1 MSYQEKK
8 SYLNLLGGVL
18 IPGIYFIIIFM
29 GNPLEGLNTDEQLYF
44 WAKSILWLIPITI
57 ALHIVVAIVFGF
69 SNASITREKPPK
81 SDERDQLIELKAMR
95 NSRYM
100 FGLGCILGLITLVTG
115 MGVSAWFVS
124 FVVSSALSQVIESAS
139 QLYYYK
145 NGI

>member
-8 SYLNLLGGVL
+8 SFLNLLGGVL
-18 IPGIYFIIIFM
+18 IPGVYFIIIFM

-57 ALHIVVAIVFGF
+57 AVHIVGAIVFGI
-69 SNASITREKPPK
+69 SNAIITREKPPK

-115 MGVSAWFVS
+115 MGVSAWFIS
-124 FVVSSALSQVIESAS
+124 FVVSSTLSQVIESAS